1 MCPVWHLGCCSDSM
15 VGAVT
20 KEKKTD
26 YKERELGPEEKLPRV
41 RKSEGS
47 RTKESTGPATE
58 GSRSTGGSRRLLL
71 TTVPPSLL
79 ELRG

>member
-1 MCPVWHLGCCSDSM
+1 MVIEFSGSSLILGVFGDIHRYLSTCPVWHLGCCSDSM

-41 RKSEGS
+41 RKS
-47 RTKESTGPATE
+47 
-58 GSRSTGGSRRLLL
+58 
-71 TTVPPSLL
+71 
-79 ELRG
+79 